1 MSGESLVGNIFV
13 AHDKVSVPSAA
24 STDAVSCCKGSKLS
38 TVLGGEGAGY
48 EGFEYSADS
57 FEAFEEAFGV

>member
-1 MSGESLVGNIFV
+1 MSDESLVGEIAV
-13 AHDKVSVPSAA
+13 AYDKVSVPSGA
-24 STDAVSCCKGSKLS
+24 STDAVSSCKGSKLS
-38 TVLGGEGAGY
+38 TVLGGEGAIY

>member
-1 MSGESLVGNIFV
+1 MSGESLVGNIAV

-24 STDAVSCCKGSKLS
+24 SIDAVLCCKGSKLS